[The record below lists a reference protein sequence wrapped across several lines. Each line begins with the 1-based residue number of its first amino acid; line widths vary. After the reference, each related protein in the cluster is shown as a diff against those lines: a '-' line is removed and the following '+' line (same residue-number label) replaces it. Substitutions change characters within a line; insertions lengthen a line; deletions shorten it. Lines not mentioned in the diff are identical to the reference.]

1 MFCDLFFTSRCR
13 SSYPRLSSPRR
24 AAALPASAV
33 RLLGPVVDFAC
44 AAGAAMIPRRPSP
57 SCLRRGPSR
66 PASCSLPS
74 PPSGAWYCAI
84 CLAITMHVLCPSLK
98 SEDAAQPTA
107 TQAQVFQG
115 AHAEM
120 EPGLRDAELS
130 SRPTPVRGT
139 AVELL
144 RKASGTRAAHISC
157 RATRARR
164 SRTWCARCSTAGP
177 TSELATPHLNNM

>member
-1 MFCDLFFTSRCR
+1 
-13 SSYPRLSSPRR
+13 
-24 AAALPASAV
+24 
-33 RLLGPVVDFAC
+33 
-44 AAGAAMIPRRPSP
+44 
-57 SCLRRGPSR
+57 
-66 PASCSLPS
+66 
-74 PPSGAWYCAI
+74 
-84 CLAITMHVLCPSLK
+84 MHVLCPSLK

-144 RKASGTRAAHISC
+144 RKASASGAHLMPRHTSAEEQDVVRALLD
-157 RATRARR
+157 RR
-164 SRTWCARCSTAGP
+164 T
-177 TSELATPHLNNM
+177 NV